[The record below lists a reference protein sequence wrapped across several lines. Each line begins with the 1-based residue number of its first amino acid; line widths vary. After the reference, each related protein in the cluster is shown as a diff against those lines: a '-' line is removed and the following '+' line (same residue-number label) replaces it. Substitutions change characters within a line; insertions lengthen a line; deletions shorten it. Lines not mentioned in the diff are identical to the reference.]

1 MPLYPGETL
10 NKRYQIVGLLGRGE
24 YGAVYRAW
32 DSRAKAEVA
41 IKEYLD
47 PSVEMQQRFRLEA
60 RRLSD
65 LKHPQLPAVRDHFAL
80 AGMGQYLI
88 TDFVAGV
95 SLQDLLDQYGPL
107 PSDRV
112 IDWLQAVTVP
122 LAYLHEQGH
131 VHLDVKPSNIRLTP
145 AGDIF
150 LVDSGLSGLGIR
162 PGTSGY
168 ASPEH
173 QSQTS
178 ATPASDIYSLGATL
192 YTLLTNKVPPAGLS
206 RETGLNTLRPARE
219 VNPDVEPYLSLLA
232 NRAMSIREDARYESV
247 VDFANALA
255 RPPGRGAYHVPS
267 QPRRNQPIHAVA
279 PPPRLLTR
287 QRRQIEQRT
296 ILGLAV
302 IFLLIIIAGTAIT
315 LSQFQD
321 QLLPGGSEEAATA
334 TTESQLIA
342 ALTAVAPTLTPPP
355 EPTTPPT
362 ATPPPFIAKTGAR
375 MIFVPESTFRF
386 GDDEGEPDEQ
396 PSRLIRISPYFID
409 ETEVTNEHYAQCVD
423 AGVCNLPDRPNATYH
438 ASYYGSPA
446 FNDYP
451 VIFVSWYHASTYC
464 EWRDAR
470 LPSEA
475 EWEKAAAFDM
485 LEGVKRPYPW
495 GASFDGLR
503 LNYCDANCSDE
514 DRDPSYDDGHRDT
527 APVGSFPNGRS
538 AIGLY
543 DMLGNVME
551 WVQDWY
557 DRDYYADAAEID
569 PFGPAEGQFKV
580 LRGGSWISGFEDLGT
595 TARTSFD
602 PLVARANIGFRCA
615 MSSN

>member
-10 NKRYQIVGLLGRGE
+10 NTRYQIVSLLGRGD

-32 DSRAKAEVA
+32 DSRAKVEVA

-65 LKHPQLPAVRDHFAL
+65 LKHPQLPAVRDHFAMD
-80 AGMGQYLI
+80 GMGQYLVSDYI
-88 TDFVAGV
+88 NGV
-95 SLQDLLDQYGPL
+95 SLQDLLDQYGAM
-107 PSDRV
+107 PSERI
-112 IDWLQAVTVP
+112 IDWLQEVSVP
-122 LAYLHEQGH
+122 LAYLHGQGH
-131 VHLDVKPSNIRLTP
+131 VHLDVKPATIRLTP
-145 AGDIF
+145 AGDIY

-173 QSQTS
+173 QSQTA

-192 YTLLTNKVPPAGLS
+192 YTLLTNQVPPAGLS
-206 RETGLNTLRPARE
+206 RETGLSSLRPARE
-219 VNPDVEPYLSLLA
+219 VNPDVEPYLSLIA
-232 NRAMSIREDARYESV
+232 NRAMSIRTDTRYESID
-247 VDFANALA
+247 DFAHALE
-255 RPPGRGAYHVPS
+255 RPPGRGAYYTSDQV
-267 QPRRNQPIHAVA
+267 RRSEPIRAVA

-296 ILGLAV
+296 IIGLAIIFVLV
-302 IFLLIIIAGTAIT
+302 IVAGAAIT
-315 LSQFQD
+315 LSQFD
-321 QLLPGGSEEAATA
+321 EQLLPGGSEQSATA

-342 ALTAVAPTLTPPP
+342 ALTAVAPTLTPVP
-355 EPTTPPT
+355 EPTDLPT
-362 ATPPPFIAKTGAR
+362 ATPPPFVAKTGAR

-396 PSRLIRISPYFID
+396 PSRLIRLSPYFID
-409 ETEVTNEHYAQCVD
+409 ETEVTNEQYAQCVD
-423 AGVCNLPDRPNATYH
+423 EGACDSPDRPGATYH
-438 ASYYGSPA
+438 TAYYNSPA

-451 VIFVSWYHASTYC
+451 VIFVSWYDASTYC
-464 EWRDAR
+464 EWREAR

-475 EWEKAAAFDM
+475 EWEKAAGFNM
-485 LEGVKRPYPW
+485 LQGVKQPYPW
-495 GASFDGLR
+495 GLTFDGLR

-514 DRDPSYDDGHRDT
+514 DRDASFDDGHRDT
-527 APVGSFPNGRS
+527 APVGSFPTGRS
-538 AIGLY
+538 ATGLY

-557 DRDYYADAAEID
+557 DRDYYIDAPEID
-569 PFGPAEGQFKV
+569 PFGPPEGQFKV
-580 LRGGSWISGFEDLGT
+580 LRGGSWISGVDDLGT

-615 MSSN
+615 MGAN